1 VHSGVRIDPATS
13 VQLDTRTWLAIVG
26 SLPDCVRK
34 RVNKRSGEYQRF
46 VESVIWVA
54 WVDARWPELP
64 ADRGAWRSVCA
75 RFLHWNRCRL
85 WEVVAPHIGPVASVH
100 LLQRA
105 DRARQALSRGCPS
118 QARAHARRPA
128 PARANRPAQ

>member
-1 VHSGVRIDPATS
+1 MHSGVRIDPATS
-13 VQLDTRTWLAIVG
+13 VQLDARTWLAIVG
-26 SLPDCVRK
+26 SLPDCVQE
-34 RVNKRSGEYQRF
+34 RVRKRSGEYQRF

-64 ADRGAWRSVCA
+64 ADRGDWRSVCA

-85 WEVVAPHIGPVASVH
+85 WEAVAPHIGPVASVY

-105 DRARQALSRGCPS
+105 AKAGQPQPS
-118 QARAHARRPA
+118 GD
-128 PARANRPAQ
+128 